1 MRILVIRPGALGDAL
16 LTLPALQALRS
27 AVPAAEI
34 ELMGNLGVLRWLLG
48 RSVVSA
54 VSSFDRAALGALF
67 QVDSQPTDG
76 LRGYLGEF
84 DWIVSYATP
93 LEHVFAQNLLRFAPG
108 RVVCFDAR
116 PRDSLQ
122 IHMSTHLQM
131 PLRELGIDTCKVS
144 PLLGR
149 GNEPPRISLTLGD
162 QQAAGKWWT
171 EQELDSSWVVAVH
184 PGSGSPAKNWPA
196 QRFAAVAQHL
206 QRERGAR
213 VLLVSGPADNRPV
226 AEVQAAVKNGR
237 CILLDSLPLECLAA
251 ILARC
256 KLYLGNDS
264 GVSHLA
270 AAVGTPAGVIFGPT
284 DPAVWSPRGAEVQ
297 VLQAK
302 VPCAPCSDAKRRQC
316 PEQVCLQGLSVDT
329 VLTALSAV
337 H

>member
-27 AVPAAEI
+27 AFPAAEI
-34 ELMGNLGVLRWLLG
+34 ELMGSLGVLRWLLG

-54 VSSFDRAALGALF
+54 VSSFDRAGLGALF
-67 QVDSQPTDG
+67 QEDSQPTDG
-76 LRGYLGEF
+76 LRSYLGEF

-93 LEHVFAQNLLRFAPG
+93 PEHVFAQNLLRFAPG
-108 RVVCFDAR
+108 RVVCFDVR
-116 PRDSLQ
+116 PRDGLQ

-131 PLRELGIDTCKVS
+131 PLRDLGIDACS
-144 PLLGR
+144 
-149 GNEPPRISLTLGD
+149 EPPRISLTLSD
-162 QQAAGKWWT
+162 QQAAEKWWA

-184 PGSGSPAKNWPA
+184 PSSGSPAKNWPA
-196 QRFAAVAQHL
+196 QRFAAVARHL
-206 QRERGAR
+206 QEEWGAP

-226 AEVQAAVKNGR
+226 AVVQAAVRNGR

-270 AAVGTPAGVIFGPT
+270 AAVGTPTVVIFGPT
-284 DPAVWSPRGAEVQ
+284 DPAVWSPQGAAVQ

-302 VPCAPCSDAKRRQC
+302 VPCGPCSDAKRRQC

-329 VLTALSAV
+329 VLAALSAV

>member
-27 AVPAAEI
+27 AFPSAEI
-34 ELMGNLGVLRWLLG
+34 ELMGSLGVLRWLLG

-54 VSSFDRAALGALF
+54 VSSFDRAGLGALF
-67 QVDSQPTDG
+67 EVDSQPTNG
-76 LRGYLGEF
+76 LRSYLGEF

-93 LEHVFAQNLLRFAPG
+93 PEHMFARNLLRFATG

-116 PRDSLQ
+116 PKAGLQ
-122 IHMSTHLQM
+122 TQMSTHLQM
-131 PLRELGIDTCKVS
+131 PLRELGIDACS
-144 PLLGR
+144 
-149 GNEPPRISLTLGD
+149 EPPRISLTLSD
-162 QQAAGKWWT
+162 QQAAEEWWA

-184 PGSGSPAKNWPA
+184 PGSGSQAKNWSA
-196 QRFAAVAQHL
+196 QRFAAVARHL
-206 QRERGAR
+206 QEDQGAR

-226 AEVQAAVKNGR
+226 AAVQAAVRNGQ

-256 KLYLGNDS
+256 KLYVGNDS

-270 AAVGTPAGVIFGPT
+270 AAVGTPTVVIFGPT
-284 DPAVWSPRGAEVQ
+284 DPAVWTPRGAAVQ